1 MGLAVVSVRTE
12 VERQRERAKRKGV
25 GARRLH
31 KSEAQGHRTCS
42 LIEGSSS
49 PEPEVGVGLPTIR

>member
-1 MGLAVVSVRTE
+1 MGQAVVSIRTE

-31 KSEAQGHRTCS
+31 KSESQGDTRAHQGTPRPPD
-42 LIEGSSS
+42 L
-49 PEPEVGVGLPTIR
+49 LAD

>member
-1 MGLAVVSVRTE
+1 MGQDGARWGKMGQAVVSLRTE

-31 KSEAQGHRTCS
+31 KSESQGAPADTT
-42 LIEGSSS
+42 
-49 PEPEVGVGLPTIR
+49 PAGLAR